1 MTANNELEEVNQH
14 ITYLQEQ
21 EEKMEQQKSE
31 IDTTIN
37 SLNEL
42 NESEGEKEMLCPLST
57 GIFVKTKVKKV
68 DDVIVN
74 VGSNVCVN
82 KSVNDSIEMLKNQR
96 EEIENYHK
104 EIKEKLQQLQEKKKE
119 LEG

>member
-1 MTANNELEEVNQH
+1 MTSNSELEEVNQH
-14 ITYLQEQ
+14 ITYLKEQ
-21 EEKMEQQKSE
+21 EEKMEDQKSE

-37 SLNEL
+37 SLSEL
-42 NESEGEKEMLCPLST
+42 NENEEEKEMLCPLST

-82 KSVNDSIEMLKNQR
+82 KSVDDSIEMLKKQK
-96 EEIENYHK
+96 EEVKNYHK
-104 EIKEKLQQLQEKKKE
+104 EIKEKLEQLYQKKKE